1 MNQAVGSLQVL
12 TSPSPSRFYRRSRV
26 FISFIAILARLTR
39 GNTLSGYWLIATY
52 AHYILR
58 SRSARLQIV
67 LRPQVV
73 VALYSILSL
82 TRGNISSLL

>member
-1 MNQAVGSLQVL
+1 MNQAVASLQVL
-12 TSPSPSRFYRRSRV
+12 TSPSPSRFYRRSRA

-52 AHYILR
+52 AHYITQPF
-58 SRSARLQIV
+58 SAASNSPETASL
-67 LRPQVV
+67 

-82 TRGNISSLL
+82 TRGNISGLL